1 MLVERLSQDL
11 DDLFSLIEVSTA
23 EKVDHDTVS
32 AEDAL
37 AECLWLASGIQDLD
51 LLVWRW
57 DDICILLN
65 HGSRE
70 LMRFLAGPQARMVVA
85 HLFEKSVPQQAVA
98 AGYKNALAFFGLGQ
112 SGHNF

>member
-11 DDLFSLIEVSTA
+11 DNLLSLIEVSTA

-51 LLVWRW
+51 LLVRRW
-57 DDICILLN
+57 DDVRILLD
-65 HGSRE
+65 HGS
-70 LMRFLAGPQARMVVA
+70 
-85 HLFEKSVPQQAVA
+85 
-98 AGYKNALAFFGLGQ
+98 
-112 SGHNF
+112 